1 MMKKKTKKTAESK
14 PARLAVYTGH
24 RPFRMDAADK
34 PVMPSGFI
42 TEDHPYAKHVEHLLK
57 RVDFEEIS
65 NG

>member
-1 MMKKKTKKTAESK
+1 MTKKKTKKTVESK
-14 PARLAVYTGH
+14 PARLVVYMGQ
-24 RPFRMDAADK
+24 RPFKMDAADD
-34 PVMPSGFI
+34 PVMPADFI